1 MGGIRF
7 EGPAALGKR
16 CAADRQL
23 ESCPVGMP
31 SPLIFDVMSIPH
43 PDSASRGF
51 LNQFPR
57 KFHVI
62 STYGLLTEFR

>member
-1 MGGIRF
+1 MGGVRF
-7 EGPAALGKR
+7 ESPAAPGKR

-23 ESCPVGMP
+23 GSCPVGVP

-43 PDSASRGF
+43 PNSASRGS

-57 KFHVI
+57 KFHVN